1 MAKTIDE
8 KLLQKERDNLVID
21 LGQMQEEPL
30 RRSRNQVQAI
40 QGAIQMT
47 DRLIALS
54 KEGNYSKS
62 RANSEQVPEEKLA
75 EVQKSLEEHETK
87 DYVSQ
92 LGDDDRGQV
101 EP

>member
-21 LGQMQEEPL
+21 LANARGSVENA
-30 RRSRNQVQAI
+30 RNQVQAI

-54 KEGNYSKS
+54 KEGNYSRS
-62 RANSEQVPEEKLA
+62 RANSDGVPEEKAA
-75 EVQKSLEEHETK
+75 EVQKSLEEHAK

>member
-21 LGQMQEEPL
+21 LANARGAVENA
-30 RRSRNQVQAI
+30 RNQVQAI

-62 RANSEQVPEEKLA
+62 RANSDGVPEEKAA
-75 EVQKSLEEHETK
+75 EVQKSLEDAAK
-87 DYVSQ
+87 DMVSQ
-92 LGDDDRGQV
+92 LGDDDKGQV
-101 EP
+101 KP

>member
-21 LGQMQEEPL
+21 LANARGAVENAKN
-30 RRSRNQVQAI
+30 RVQAI

-47 DRLIALS
+47 DRLIAIS
-54 KEGNYSKS
+54 KEGNYSRS
-62 RANSEQVPEEKLA
+62 RANSDGVPEEKAA
-75 EVQKSLEEHETK
+75 EVQKSLEEHAK

>member
-21 LGQMQEEPL
+21 LANARGAVENA
-30 RRSRNQVQAI
+30 RNQVQAI

-54 KEGNYSKS
+54 KEGNYSRS
-62 RANSEQVPEEKLA
+62 RANSDGVPEEKAA
-75 EVQKSLEEHETK
+75 EVQKSLEEHAK

-92 LGDDDRGQV
+92 LGDDDRGQI

>member
-21 LGQMQEEPL
+21 LANATGAVENA
-30 RRSRNQVQAI
+30 RNQVQAI

-54 KEGNYSKS
+54 KEGNYSRS
-62 RANSEQVPEEKLA
+62 RANSDGVPEEKAA
-75 EVQKSLEEHETK
+75 EVQKSLEEHAK

>member
-1 MAKTIDE
+1 MAKKIDE

-21 LGQMQEEPL
+21 LANARGAVENA
-30 RRSRNQVQAI
+30 RNQVQAI

-54 KEGNYSKS
+54 KEGNYSRS
-62 RANSEQVPEEKLA
+62 RANSDGVPEEKAA
-75 EVQKSLEEHETK
+75 EVQKSLEEHAK

>member
-8 KLLQKERDNLVID
+8 TLLQKERDSLVVD
-21 LGQMQEEPL
+21 LANARGAVENA
-30 RRSRNQVQAI
+30 RNQVQAI

-54 KEGNYSKS
+54 KEGNYSRS
-62 RANSEQVPEEKLA
+62 RANSDGVPEEKAA
-75 EVQKSLEEHETK
+75 EVQKSLEEHAK

>member
-21 LGQMQEEPL
+21 LANARGAVENAKN
-30 RRSRNQVQAI
+30 RVQAI

-47 DRLIALS
+47 DRLIVLS

-62 RANSEQVPEEKLA
+62 RANSDGVPEEKA
-75 EVQKSLEEHETK
+75 PEVQKSLEEHAK

-92 LGDDDRGQV
+92 LGDDNRGQV

>member
-21 LGQMQEEPL
+21 LANARGAVENAKN
-30 RRSRNQVQAI
+30 RVQAI

-54 KEGNYSKS
+54 KEGNYSRS
-62 RANSEQVPEEKLA
+62 RANSDGVPEEKAA
-75 EVQKSLEEHETK
+75 EVQKSLEEHAK
-87 DYVSQ
+87 DMVSE
-92 LGDDDRGQV
+92 LGDDDLGKV
-101 EP
+101 D

>member
-21 LGQMQEEPL
+21 LANARGAGQNA
-30 RRSRNQVQAI
+30 RNQVQAI

-54 KEGNYSKS
+54 KEGNYSRS
-62 RANSEQVPEEKLA
+62 RANSDGVPEEKAA
-75 EVQKSLEEHETK
+75 EVQKSLEEHAK

>member
-21 LGQMQEEPL
+21 LANARGAVENAKN
-30 RRSRNQVQAI
+30 RVQAI

-62 RANSEQVPEEKLA
+62 RANSDGVPEEKAA
-75 EVQKSLEEHETK
+75 EVQKSLEEHAK